1 MFMKKKR
8 IIIVVIV
15 VLLTILVGSR
25 IILKTDSIRFKFSY
39 EYINYMEYENGKK
52 ISLSIPFQN
61 RVKYLSNKE
70 LLEFL
75 EHGTGILYFGYNTC
89 PWCRNIVPILI
100 DTVLKNDIDTLYYV
114 DVHGNL
120 SEIQEELYEYLDPY
134 LSINEEGEKGLAV
147 PDVYFMKDGKVI
159 GHHLGTVDSY
169 RDPYLGMTEEQK
181 QELSN
186 IYQNLYEEMKS

>member
-1 MFMKKKR
+1 MKKKVIIIILIVIILLLSLIGMR
-8 IIIVVIV
+8 IIF
-15 VLLTILVGSR
+15 S
-25 IILKTDSIRFKFSY
+25 KDSFRFKWSY
-39 EYINYMEYENGKK
+39 EYVNYMEYSNGKR
-52 ISLSIPFQN
+52 IQVSIPLQN
-61 RVKYLSNKE
+61 RVKYLSNAE

-75 EHGTGILYFGYNTC
+75 ENGTGILYFGYNTC

-100 DTVLKNDIDTLYYV
+100 DTILKNQIDTLYYV
-114 DVHGNL
+114 DVHEDL
-120 SEIQEELYEYLDPY
+120 SDIQDELYEYLDSY
-134 LSINEEGEKGLAV
+134 LSTNEEGEKGLAV
-147 PDVYFMKDGKVI
+147 PDVYFIQKGKVV